1 MPDKRVL
8 QVAILVWGCAFC
20 AIAALCMFL
29 SSNYDKKKRIFLVLM
44 ESLAALLLLMDALAN
59 IFRGYPGTLG
69 SVMVHVSNFFVFFV
83 NENLL
88 ACFHSYVC
96 VCILEKEEWKT
107 LRRVKAVY
115 ILAFTAAALVI
126 VSQFTDLYYYID
138 ADNIYHRT
146 PLYVLS
152 LVAPLICMFIDGSLL
167 LQFRKRLSKKILLS
181 MLSYIAFPVIAATV
195 QTFWYGLSLINFSIG
210 VCMIVMFVAA
220 MSELNQEIYV
230 LSSRESKTK
239 ERLEIAT
246 VLNRCIAQ
254 LLSGEEDNVAI
265 FNLLGVIS
273 EYFNADR
280 SYIFEINEEK
290 RIFVNTHEFAE
301 NGVTEEKDNLQ
312 GIPLE
317 MLDIWMDSFRKKEMF
332 YIPDLEKERDKPY
345 YEILKVQDITRL
357 LAVPLRRDGKIMG
370 FLGVDNPRVHYEDH
384 TLLSSLQYFVMDSL
398 KAKAR
403 REELQYMSYRDML
416 TTLYNRNK
424 YIQVVDSAQGKTV
437 KSTGVAYIDING
449 LKQTND
455 SCGHEAGD
463 KLIVNTGQS
472 IIDVLP
478 ENAYRVGGD
487 EFVIICFDMEEGTFR
502 KKLQAIC
509 ENIAEKNV
517 KFSIGVVW
525 KESSDSLENMLK
537 EADDLMYVEKKKYYE
552 NTNIL

>member
-1 MPDKRVL
+1 MD
-8 QVAILVWGCAFC
+8 
-20 AIAALCMFL
+20 
-29 SSNYDKKKRIFLVLM
+29 SHFLVFFLN
-44 ESLAALLLLMDALAN
+44 ES
-59 IFRGYPGTLG
+59 
-69 SVMVHVSNFFVFFV
+69 
-83 NENLL
+83 LL
-88 ACFHSYVC
+88 ACFHTYVC
-96 VCILEKEEWKT
+96 IYLLSKEEWRT

-115 ILAFTAAALVI
+115 IISFTGMLSVI
-126 VSQFTDLYYYID
+126 LSQFINLYYYID
-138 ADNIYHRT
+138 ADNYYHRT
-146 PLYVLS
+146 SMYVVSLIFALS
-152 LVAPLICMFIDGSLL
+152 CMFIDFTLL
-167 LQFRKRLSKKILLS
+167 IQFRKRLSKKILLS
-181 MLSYIAFPVIAATV
+181 MLSYIAFPVIAATI
-195 QTFWYGLSLINFSIG
+195 QTFWYGVSLINFSIG
-210 VCMIVMFVAA
+210 VCMIVMFIAA
-220 MSELNQEIYV
+220 MTELNEEMYE

-239 ERLEIAT
+239 ERLEITT

-280 SYIFEINEEK
+280 SYIFEINEQK

-317 MLDIWMDSFRKKEMF
+317 MLDIWMDSFRKKEMY
-332 YIPDLEKERDKPY
+332 YIPDLEQEKGKPY

-384 TLLSSLQYFVMDSL
+384 TLLSSLQYFVTDSL

-437 KSTGVAYIDING
+437 KRTGVAYIDING

-487 EFVIICFDMEEGTFR
+487 EFVIICFDMEEDTFR

-537 EADDLMYVEKKKYYE
+537 EEDDLMYAEKKYYE
-552 NTNIL
+552 NTDIL